1 MIVEGP
7 KKNLIMD
14 EYISLALLE
23 VHDDMKSRL
32 FDEGYMNNSTY
43 DAFLNTVMP
52 HIYLS
57 SATICANQSDSEFE
71 NDVVIAS
78 RQHGQSK

>member
-7 KKNLIMD
+7 KKELIME
-14 EYISLALLE
+14 EYVSLALLE
-23 VHDDMKSRL
+23 IHDDMKSRL
-32 FDEGYMNNSTY
+32 FDEGYMNTSTY
-43 DAFLNTVMP
+43 DLFLKAVMP

-57 SATICANQSDSEFE
+57 SAIACANQSDSEFE

-78 RQHGQSK
+78 RQNK